1 MCLRPWFLWRNWTA
15 HLTSNQ
21 EAAGSNPAG
30 NCALYFSELL
40 FVANIIYHICF
51 IALPYRYISI
61 FLITLPIIPFV
72 APFWQNISFTR
83 LAMGQL
89 LRSGGFPNGF
99 PHKYDLDTTI
109 GPWLYAFSGQIFN
122 DGRIGRAGM
131 PCISLTLALRKNRGN
146 SLQS

>member
-1 MCLRPWFLWRNWTA
+1 MDGTNTEKKGYVLNNTQKWYRVYYDSFACRRAPLKRLYTKFCLSCMKAYSPSS
-15 HLTSNQ
+15 HLAPPKN
-21 EAAGSNPAG
+21 AR
-30 NCALYFSELL
+30 
-40 FVANIIYHICF
+40 VAE
-51 IALPYRYISI
+51 
-61 FLITLPIIPFV
+61 
-72 APFWQNISFTR
+72 